1 MNGSK
6 AKSLR
11 GLAGV
16 QKGENDSRVYG
27 HIKHTVRIKQA
38 KDFLGN
44 IVATVKT
51 ATLVLDPQKSGE
63 RGLYKTIKRGYKSGL
78 MRPAW

>member
-1 MNGSK
+1 MRGSK

-11 GLAGV
+11 GLAGA

-38 KDFLGN
+38 KDSLGD
-44 IVATVKT
+44 IVKT

-63 RGLYKTIKRGYKSGL
+63 RVLYKTIKRGYKSGL